1 MRRVAWTVPVLAIVL
16 SACTI
21 GSAGQ
26 AAGQPDAAPH
36 ASTQAAAPHA
46 STQAAPQAAQ
56 SAAPQA
62 AATGSTQAASH
73 PPSDGP
79 PTLPAATSSGPGRFP
94 PTAKGILDGR
104 VVLVDPGHN
113 GGNFAAPSIINR
125 LIWNERET
133 ETCDTTG
140 TETDAGYTEALFNW
154 HVALYL
160 TADLRAEGA
169 TVVLTRT
176 SNTGVGPCV
185 TERAAIG
192 NQVHA
197 NAAVSIHADG
207 GPPGGRGFAI
217 LEPVADGINDAIV
230 APSAI
235 LGADLRAAFE
245 KGTGEPV
252 SSYDGVNGIQP
263 RDDLAGINLSTV
275 PKVFIECANMR
286 NAADAALV
294 TSLRWQALAA
304 RAIAA
309 GLASF
314 LVARH

>member
-1 MRRVAWTVPVLAIVL
+1 MLP
-16 SACTI
+16 
-21 GSAGQ
+21 AG
-26 AAGQPDAAPH
+26 ANGGPARISP
-36 ASTQAAAPHA
+36 T
-46 STQAAPQAAQ
+46 
-56 SAAPQA
+56 
-62 AATGSTQAASH
+62 ATGVLN
-73 PPSDGP
+73 G
-79 PTLPAATSSGPGRFP
+79 
-94 PTAKGILDGR
+94 K

-113 GGNFAAPSIINR
+113 GGNFSAASAINK
-125 LIWNERET
+125 LIWNGREN

-140 TETDAGYTEALFNW
+140 TETDGGYTEALFNW
-154 HVALYL
+154 NVALYL
-160 TADLRAEGA
+160 TAYLRAEGS

-192 NQVHA
+192 NVVHA

-286 NAADAALV
+286 NPADAALV
-294 TSLRWQALAA
+294 TSPRWQALAA

-314 LVARH
+314 WSGATNPHVTRPGMTHVIAGR